1 MIISKLNKGGHILQ
15 ISKLLLKMKKNW
27 RDATISMV
35 TKSDFVRI
43 NKDNILQQRNSNK
56 TMLSKT

>member
-1 MIISKLNKGGHILQ
+1 
-15 ISKLLLKMKKNW
+15 
-27 RDATISMV
+27 MV

-43 NKDNILQQRNSNK
+43 IKDNILQQRNNNK

>member
-1 MIISKLNKGGHILQ
+1 MIISKLNQGGHILQ

-35 TKSDFVRI
+35 TESDFVRI
-43 NKDNILQQRNSNK
+43 NKDNILQQRNNNK

>member
-1 MIISKLNKGGHILQ
+1 MVIFYKFLSCYEKW
-15 ISKLLLKMKKNW
+15 KKNW

-35 TKSDFVRI
+35 TESDFVRI
-43 NKDNILQQRNSNK
+43 NKDNILQQRNNNK